1 MIRGQ
6 SEQAG
11 DVSPNRDAVNALKE
25 NRLLS
30 LLAAVGLLY
39 VAIDRAFFDRI
50 VGDDPL
56 SWILRILNIV
66 ACILLS
72 AISVS
77 VFVVAWR
84 GRFPVTATTTNSNT
98 AKLMTLALSAA
109 PSALVFGFCLVH
121 TLKHVD
127 SLYLT
132 VMVLF
137 GASLIADLLWTRQV
151 VRRSAT
157 GEIANRYA
165 SQFLWSCIFFSMLSF
180 MFGMAVSGYVWIG
193 RDLLRIFGV
202 VFGGAMMA
210 VAIYPV
216 HRDAK
221 LLADAVAS
229 SQITS
234 VQRDQVNK

>member
-1 MIRGQ
+1 MK
-6 SEQAG
+6 
-11 DVSPNRDAVNALKE
+11 DLKE

-56 SWILRILNIV
+56 SWVLRILNI
-66 ACILLS
+66 AICMLLS
-72 AISVS
+72 TVSVS
-77 VFVVAWR
+77 FFVVAWR
-84 GRFPVTATTTNSNT
+84 GRFPVTATTTYSIT
-98 AKLMTLALSAA
+98 EKVLTLALCAA

-121 TLKHVD
+121 TIKHVD

-137 GASLIADLLWTRQV
+137 GASLIADLLWTRRV
-151 VRRSAT
+151 VRRLAI
-157 GEIANRYA
+157 GEIANKHAR
-165 SQFLWSCIFFSMLSF
+165 QFLWSCIFFSMLSF

-193 RDLLRIFGV
+193 RDFLRIFGV
-202 VFGGAMMA
+202 AFGGTLMT

-229 SQITS
+229 SHITS
-234 VQRDQVNK
+234 VQRDQGN